1 MEATNCLQILCND
14 GASVKM
20 KLQLFG
26 TQLTL
31 KKFDNFQHLKERVA
45 ANDLSDDKYSVRI
58 KLPSV
63 RMLSSHNLFASD

>member
-26 TQLTL
+26 MCVVVS

-45 ANDLSDDKYSVRI
+45 ANDLGEDKYVGYE
-58 KLPSV
+58 
-63 RMLSSHNLFASD
+63 